1 MADVKESR
9 TPGLNL
15 QLTNELQT
23 LYTDPMLNISTKE
36 IKTKKVDTLSV
47 APIGLFGYAFS
58 CYIVGLLKL
67 GIIQID
73 SVNSGIGLI
82 FGGLCQYLIGFYDWY
97 RGQSLSAFLDVG
109 FGIFNMCFTFWS
121 IFAAQGVA
129 DYPSNKANAYFCL
142 IWAVTEIFVV
152 IASYPG
158 SKLSFICNIFV
169 FLSFTVQTFGGFFN
183 EEWITKFAGVILLI
197 IATFMMYITFAILIN
212 STFNRTILP
221 LFVKGEKLECKITLR
236 VNQ

>member
-1 MADVKESR
+1 MADLKDSR

-23 LYTDPMLNISTKE
+23 LYTDPMLSISTKE

-58 CYIVGLLKL
+58 CYIVGLGKL
-67 GIIQID
+67 GIIELA
-73 SVNSGIGLI
+73 SVNSGIGLV
-82 FGGLCQYLIGFYDWY
+82 FGGLCQYVIGFYDWY
-97 RGQSLSAFLDVG
+97 RGQSLNAFLGIG

-121 IFAAQGVA
+121 IFNAQGVA
-129 DYPSNKANAYFCL
+129 NYPSNEANAYFCL
-142 IWAVTEIFVV
+142 LWAVTEVFIV

-158 SKLSFICNIFV
+158 SKISFINNIFV
-169 FLSFTVQTFGGFFN
+169 FLSFTVQTFGGFFD
-183 EEWITKFAGVILLI
+183 EDWLQKLAGVILLI

-212 STFNRTILP
+212 STFDRTILP

-236 VNQ
+236 VNH

>member
-1 MADVKESR
+1 MADMKESR

-82 FGGLCQYLIGFYDWY
+82 FGGLCQ
-97 RGQSLSAFLDVG
+97 
-109 FGIFNMCFTFWS
+109 
-121 IFAAQGVA
+121 
-129 DYPSNKANAYFCL
+129 
-142 IWAVTEIFVV
+142 
-152 IASYPG
+152 
-158 SKLSFICNIFV
+158 
-169 FLSFTVQTFGGFFN
+169 
-183 EEWITKFAGVILLI
+183 
-197 IATFMMYITFAILIN
+197 
-212 STFNRTILP
+212 
-221 LFVKGEKLECKITLR
+221 
-236 VNQ
+236 